1 MNFADYRKLWK
12 LARRRTRSEEDYL
25 EFQRFQAALLI
36 EFLKNRGVE
45 LRGRRVLDVGCGFG
59 GYSLALAEA
68 GGRVTA
74 LDLAVPQRLRGL
86 PNLDFV
92 QGDAASMPFADA
104 SFDFV
109 LCASLIEHVPQPE
122 RLVAEIRRVLDGGGL
137 CYLSFPPFYSPLGG
151 HQFSPF
157 HPPGRRPGPAD
168 FSVAGFAH
176 GRGGSSPRP
185 PHLLRRLLSKLRPL
199 SPHHRP
205 SEGDGRAGRAGAGG
219 AFHQVLAPKLR
230 QAPPSQRIPDLARPI
245 YPEEGLTLPGACE

>member
-36 EFLKNRGVE
+36 EFLKNRGIE

-59 GYSLALAEA
+59 GYSLALVEA

-122 RLVAEIRRVLDGGGL
+122 ELVAEIRRVLDGGGL
-137 CYLSFPPFYSPLGG
+137 CYLSFPPFTAPSAATSSRPFTFWAKAWPCGFFGGGLRAWEGRFVPAPTPPPTPTPIEIAASIPSP
-151 HQFSPF
+151 S
-157 HPPGRRPGPAD
+157 
-168 FSVAGFAH
+168 AG
-176 GRGGSSPRP
+176 
-185 PHLLRRLLSKLRPL
+185 
-199 SPHHRP
+199 
-205 SEGDGRAGRAGAGG
+205 
-219 AFHQVLAPKLR
+219 
-230 QAPPSQRIPDLARPI
+230 
-245 YPEEGLTLPGACE
+245 

>member
-59 GYSLALAEA
+59 GYSLALVEA

-74 LDLAVPQRLRGL
+74 LDLAVPQRLKGL

-122 RLVAEIRRVLDGGGL
+122 ELVAEIRRVLDGGGL

-157 HPPGRRPGPAD
+157 HLLGEGLALRIFRWRASRMGGEVRPRAHPTSYADSYRNCGLYPLTIGR
-168 FSVAGFAH
+168 V
-176 GRGGSSPRP
+176 RGMV
-185 PHLLRRLLSKLRPL
+185 
-199 SPHHRP
+199 
-205 SEGDGRAGRAGAGG
+205 ERAGLELVELSTKYSPLNFARLPLLNEFLTWHAQ
-219 AFHQVLAPKLR
+219 FILR
-230 QAPPSQRIPDLARPI
+230 K
-245 YPEEGLTLPGACE
+245 T